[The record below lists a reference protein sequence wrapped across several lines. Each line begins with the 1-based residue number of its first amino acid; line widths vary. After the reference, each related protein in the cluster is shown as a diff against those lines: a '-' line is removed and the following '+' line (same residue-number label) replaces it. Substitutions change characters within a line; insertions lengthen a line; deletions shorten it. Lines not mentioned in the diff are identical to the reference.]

1 MVTTGKPGEQKR
13 GACLYGGEEVGGVIL
28 NKSPLQKSKS
38 FKVIVTYWMSSCRAR
53 RKIFFLLLLLGFVKD
68 VSYCDGLPR

>member
-28 NKSPLQKSKS
+28 NKSPLQKSNS
-38 FKVIVTYWMSSCRAR
+38 FEVIVTYWMS
-53 RKIFFLLLLLGFVKD
+53 
-68 VSYCDGLPR
+68 